1 MGASTAV
8 KQYVCALFTRGRT
21 KGQIYG
27 LGGFPL
33 RNHASPNRVSPTAG
47 LTCHHYYHTSFVFMS
62 LWCKCSCGNEFLMR
76 LDKKI
81 IQEEN
86 KEAILYKICVSG
98 GVKCLHHIYLCSHM
112 SQIIKMVTCVFY
124 FVESSQHISTR

>member
-33 RNHASPNRVSPTAG
+33 RNHASPNRVSPTAAG
-47 LTCHHYYHTSFVFMS
+47 LKHATILLPPYLICFHVSVVQMQ
-62 LWCKCSCGNEFLMR
+62 LWKRVPHE
-76 LDKKI
+76 
-81 IQEEN
+81 
-86 KEAILYKICVSG
+86 
-98 GVKCLHHIYLCSHM
+98 
-112 SQIIKMVTCVFY
+112 T
-124 FVESSQHISTR
+124 

>member
-33 RNHASPNRVSPTAG
+33 RNHASPNRVSPTAAG
-47 LTCHHYYHTSFVFMS
+47 LKHATTTTTTIPHLFSCLCGANAVVETS
-62 LWCKCSCGNEFLMR
+62 
-76 LDKKI
+76 
-81 IQEEN
+81 
-86 KEAILYKICVSG
+86 
-98 GVKCLHHIYLCSHM
+98 
-112 SQIIKMVTCVFY
+112 
-124 FVESSQHISTR
+124 SS

>member
-47 LTCHHYYHTSFVFMS
+47 FEHATTTTTIPHLFSCLCGANAVVETS
-62 LWCKCSCGNEFLMR
+62 
-76 LDKKI
+76 
-81 IQEEN
+81 
-86 KEAILYKICVSG
+86 
-98 GVKCLHHIYLCSHM
+98 
-112 SQIIKMVTCVFY
+112 
-124 FVESSQHISTR
+124 SS